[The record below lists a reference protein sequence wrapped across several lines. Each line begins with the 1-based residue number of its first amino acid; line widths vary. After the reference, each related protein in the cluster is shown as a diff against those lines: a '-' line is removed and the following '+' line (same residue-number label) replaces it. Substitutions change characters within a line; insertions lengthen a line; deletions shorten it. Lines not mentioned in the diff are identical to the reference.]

1 MALPLRNSRIR
12 LSQGQIFWREV
23 GTGPVLVFLH
33 GAWSDSSE
41 WIPVIER
48 LSEDYHCFALDL
60 LGCGD
65 SERAKIHY
73 SIDLEVEC
81 LAEFLETLLPNQQIY
96 LMGHSLGGWVAASY
110 ALKYPDRVRRLVLL
124 APEGLSLQTAKRF
137 GGWEQGILGHPA
149 IVFVLSRSLKKL
161 AKLLRQEAKIKPLLF
176 SWQQRLQHSTTCK
189 LLFQR
194 RRAEIKAE
202 LLQEKLELLK
212 IPVLILQGE
221 RDTPD
226 AIAQSQAFAD
236 LIPHSDHHLFNKGG
250 SDLPQELPDELA
262 GFIGDFV
269 SQR

>member
-12 LSQGQIFWREV
+12 LSHGQIFWREV

-33 GAWSDSSE
+33 GSWSDSSE
-41 WIPVIER
+41 WIPVLGH
-48 LSEDYHCFALDL
+48 LSEDYHGFALDL

-65 SERAKIHY
+65 SERPKIHY

-81 LAEFLETLLPNQQIY
+81 LAEFIETLLPNQQIY
-96 LMGHSLGGWVAASY
+96 LIGHSLGGWVAASY
-110 ALKYPDRVRRLVLL
+110 ALKYPDRIRGLVLL
-124 APEGLSLQTAKRF
+124 APEGLSLQAAKKF
-137 GGWEQGILGHPA
+137 GGWGQGVLGHPA
-149 IVFVLSRSLKKL
+149 VVFVLLRSLKKL

-176 SWQQRLQHSTTCK
+176 RWQQILQHSTTCK

-202 LLQEKLELLK
+202 LLQDKLELLK
-212 IPVLILQGE
+212 MPVLILQGK
-221 RDTPD
+221 RDTLE

-236 LIPHSDHHLFNKGG
+236 LISHSEHHLIDKGG
-250 SDLPQELPDELA
+250 SDLPQELPDEIA

-269 SQR
+269 SQS